1 MVEEYYNS
9 GQFTQSLKAL
19 EEKYESAFAMYEEL
33 AVYYAAYA
41 PRGAS
46 PSRAARYEI
55 FLAFAAKKDAGRTEL
70 YRELLTYDYYLRENA
85 KSRPA
90 FAGEYRMAKEELR
103 TFYENEAREHKYLSG
118 YEEYDKNQ
126 MRRMTHLERFLQMG
140 KTILFDYR
148 NRNPLTKE
156 AEVILIAKSQ

>member
-1 MVEEYYNS
+1 MKMR
-9 GQFTQSLKAL
+9 Q
-19 EEKYESAFAMYEEL
+19 ESTNIC
-33 AVYYAAYA
+33 
-41 PRGAS
+41 P
-46 PSRAARYEI
+46 
-55 FLAFAAKKDAGRTEL
+55 
-70 YRELLTYDYYLRENA
+70 
-85 KSRPA
+85 
-90 FAGEYRMAKEELR
+90 
-103 TFYENEAREHKYLSG
+103 G